1 MAKLKQLVISAAKG
15 IVSIFP
21 ARNII
26 ILQTCPPFTDNT
38 MAVFNEMLKRG
49 LNKKYK
55 IVWTRVDKTKPL
67 PQWENVYFLDENRAF
82 DNFLLF
88 YYRKFAKCLISCNG
102 FLSTFRKGQTSFYI
116 THGTPVKSVASYYNI
131 PDNVD
136 YILVDGEGTRP
147 ITAHELKGDVNKC
160 FALGY
165 PRNDILSTSNID
177 LHTLFP
183 ENPDDK
189 IIIWYPTFRQHS
201 NGLVS
206 FRDDK
211 AIPMLHDTKIAN
223 ELNEIA
229 KKHKVLLVLKPHF
242 AQDVS
247 KIKACNLSNIKFIND
262 QFYVDNNIMPYEFIA
277 NTDALISDYSSVYF
291 DYLVCN
297 KPIGLV
303 WEDYEDYKNT
313 VDFAID
319 MDFCM
324 KGGEKIYDLA
334 DFESFIKNVS
344 ENNDV
349 LKSERAD
356 VMKWAC
362 YKEIGGAAARVTDFI
377 VEKAKL

>member
-1 MAKLKQLVISAAKG
+1 MAKMRQLIKSIAKG
-15 IVSIFP
+15 IVSVFP
-21 ARNII
+21 VRNVIV
-26 ILQTCPPFTDNT
+26 LQTCPPFTDNT

-55 IVWTRVDKTKPL
+55 IVWTRVDKSKP
-67 PQWENVYFLDENRAF
+67 FLDENSF
-82 DNFLLF
+82 IDNIKSF
-88 YYRKFAKCLISCNG
+88 YYRKYAKCLLSCNG
-102 FLSTFRKGQTSFYI
+102 FLTSFRKGQTSFYV

-136 YILVDGEGTRP
+136 YILVDGEGTRAL
-147 ITAHELKGDVNKC
+147 TARELKGDINKC
-160 FALGY
+160 HALGF
-165 PRNDILSTSNID
+165 PRNDVLSTSKID
-177 LHTLFP
+177 LHPLFP
-183 ENPDDK
+183 DNPDDK
-189 IIIWYPTFRQHS
+189 IIIWYPTFRQHA
-201 NGLVS
+201 NGEVS
-206 FRDDK
+206 FTADK
-211 AIPMLHDTKIAN
+211 AIPLLHDTETATK
-223 ELNEIA
+223 LNEIA
-229 KKHKVLLVLKPHF
+229 KKYKVLLVLKPHF

-262 QFYVDNNIMPYEFIA
+262 RFYVDNNIIPYEFIA
-277 NTDALISDYSSVYF
+277 NSDALITDYSSVYF

-334 DFESFIKNVS
+334 DFEVFIKNVA
-344 ENNDV
+344 EGNDV
-349 LKSERAD
+349 LKSDRAD

-362 YKEIGGAAARVTDFI
+362 YKEIGGAAERVTDFI
-377 VEKAKL
+377 IDKAGL